1 MYVHVCVQ
9 EGANVTHIVGKLDG
23 VLQKVTEQQSLLNS
37 QTEQN
42 GGHKARM
49 SVDHTGSVVTVPLK
63 ERIEKVRRESNN
75 SYDEETLVW
84 RKSAPQHPTLVEE
97 LTES

>member
-1 MYVHVCVQ
+1 MCVQ

-23 VLQKVTEQQSLLNS
+23 VLQKVPEQSLLNS